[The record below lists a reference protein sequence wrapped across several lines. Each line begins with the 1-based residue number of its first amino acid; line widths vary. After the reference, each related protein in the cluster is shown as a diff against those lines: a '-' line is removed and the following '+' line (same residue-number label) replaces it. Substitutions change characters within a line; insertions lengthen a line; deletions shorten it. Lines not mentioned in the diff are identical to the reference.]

1 MSLNYREKDAL
12 SNHIIL
18 IFLTLVILIPI
29 IILLFNSVKPKAEF
43 GFSPLGFPN
52 EIRLMNYIFIQAKLV
67 TKPATGPIIALFKQR

>member
-43 GFSPLGFPN
+43 GFNP
-52 EIRLMNYIFIQAKLV
+52 
-67 TKPATGPIIALFKQR
+67 